1 MELDASRAKAGGVRG
16 EARTETLTRLGELD
30 RAMIALARSRL
41 DEAVIAQLKTEADQ
55 DLAPFKAGMTAETY
69 ARAHE
74 SAVAELVRRH
84 FSLPAIPF
92 E

>member
-16 EARTETLTRLGELD
+16 EARTETLARLGELD

-41 DEAVIAQLKTEADQ
+41 DEAVIAQLQTEADQ
-55 DLAPFKAGMTAETY
+55 DLAPFKASMPADTF

-74 SAVAELVRRH
+74 AAVAELVRRH
-84 FSLPAIPF
+84 FSLPAIAF